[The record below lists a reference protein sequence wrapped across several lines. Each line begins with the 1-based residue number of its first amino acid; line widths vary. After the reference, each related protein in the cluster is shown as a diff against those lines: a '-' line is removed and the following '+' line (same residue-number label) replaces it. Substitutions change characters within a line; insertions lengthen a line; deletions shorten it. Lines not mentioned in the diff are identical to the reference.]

1 VISFI
6 VPTTGRASLAD
17 TLDSIQPYDDDEI
30 IVIGR
35 PCDLPCDPQPSA
47 LHTASTRLTTS
58 SFRQTFLHRRLR
70 KVRFIECDPFHD
82 FGATERSIGIAAA
95 RGSHLA
101 FMDDD
106 DVYAPGARAL
116 MADAIARTPD
126 RPVLFRMRYPSGF
139 VLWQQPVLRMGN
151 VSTQMML
158 LPNDPAKLGRWQ
170 SGRRECDYDFL
181 ASMTWPAES
190 IVWRTEKIADL
201 SDHDDPFKGQTV
213 ELSCA

>member
-6 VPTTGRASLAD
+6 VPTTGRASLAE
-17 TLDSIQPYDDDEI
+17 TLDSIQPRDGDEVL
-30 IVIGR
+30 VIGR
-35 PCDLPCDPQPSA
+35 PCHRW
-47 LHTASTRLTTS
+47 LHTG
-58 SFRQTFLHRRLR
+58 
-70 KVRFIECDPFHD
+70 VRYIDCDPFHD

-139 VLWQQPVLRMGN
+139 VLWQEPVLRMGN

-158 LPNDPAKLGRWQ
+158 LPNEPAKLGRWQ